1 MKYIQD
7 IEFVHKTEGITKSS
21 AKHLSINANSIV
33 GLTIEGLQTS
43 LYEIVKAGKCS
54 LLIDNEDIFELTQ
67 NSDGTSIRSAY
78 AWIDENNTLID
89 NCTILENLEL
99 ASEINEGRS
108 AQLLLKQMEVETISD
123 LFPRHLSC
131 CQYLIAGLLTALA
144 RGSRFIFLESS
155 FEYFDNN
162 ELESIFEIMRKC
174 TDYFNRSVFLVNP
187 MESLIQKIDVS
198 CVFKI

>member
-21 AKHLSINANSIV
+21 AKHLSINANSII
-33 GLTIEGLQTS
+33 GLTIEGLESS
-43 LYEIVKAGKCS
+43 LYEIVKERKCS
-54 LLIDNEDIFELTQ
+54 LFIDNDDIFELMH
-67 NSDGTSIRSAY
+67 NSNGISIRSAY
-78 AWIDENNTLID
+78 AWINENNTLID
-89 NCTILENLEL
+89 NCTVLENLEL

-108 AQLLLKQMEVETISD
+108 AQLLLKQMEVEEISD

-144 RGSRFIFLESS
+144 RGSRYIFLESS

-162 ELESIFEIMRKC
+162 ELKSIFDTMRKC
-174 TDYFNRSVFLVNP
+174 TDYFNRSVFLVKP
-187 MESLIQKIDVS
+187 KESLIPKIDVS